1 MICSHPKASPP
12 QVGSARSSIPV
23 NYIFPKV
30 ASHPKTLQIFLI
42 MSGLLRLNFVHFRVA
57 RRPGLGP
64 SARRQRSGPST
75 SRRRPRATGPSAR
88 RQRSGPSTSVQAQAA
103 VNVVARALLRQRSG
117 PCALRRCRPCAAG
130 PSARRQRSGPRA
142 CRRRRAAGPSARR
155 QRSGPCTLVQAQVAV
170 NYAMYP
176 KVAGRPKVLSK
187 FSILTGLVRLIFA
200 HPIAVPLKGSS
211 RSHSQVNLIAFISQ
225 AKYVAVPPGSG
236 SPFLLFWG
244 GYGPNLRFEK
254 YTVSRVL
261 FSLAALSFPDPDRTV
276 VLGRWSEEIYR
287 FKLQKAEGRPKVLS
301 KIPFL
306 TTFDSRTSRPPV
318 AAQLPRHL
326 PGCWAPYSPK
336 WRLTQ
341 F

>member
-1 MICSHPKASPP
+1 M
-12 QVGSARSSIPV
+12 
-23 NYIFPKV
+23 
-30 ASHPKTLQIFLI
+30 
-42 MSGLLRLNFVHFRVA
+42 
-57 RRPGLGP
+57 
-64 SARRQRSGPST
+64 
-75 SRRRPRATGPSAR
+75 
-88 RQRSGPSTSVQAQAA
+88 
-103 VNVVARALLRQRSG
+103 NVVARALLRQRSG
-117 PCALRRCRPCAAG
+117 PCALRRCCPCAAG
-130 PSARRQRSGPRA
+130 PSAGRGRGSGPKGSSTVPKPHWCVEAAVAGPSKAAPVGSASSSASRWNSQRSGPH
-142 CRRRRAAGPSARR
+142 
-155 QRSGPCTLVQAQVAV
+155 TLVQAQVAV
-170 NYAMYP
+170 IYAMYP

-187 FSILTGLVRLIFA
+187 FSILTGLVRLISA

-211 RSHSQVNLIAFISQ
+211 RSHSQVNLIAYISQ
-225 AKYVAVPPGSG
+225 AKYVAVPSGSG

-287 FKLQKAEGRPKVLS
+287 FNLQKAEGRPKVLS

-318 AAQLPRHL
+318 AAPLPRHL
-326 PGCWAPYSPK
+326 PGCGAPYSPK
-336 WRLTQ
+336 RRLTQ